1 MEHFITAINIIQVR
15 HLKNIKIKLKAD
27 KRQHLLLTGKNGA
40 GKTSVLCGIAD
51 TLKAWRSFQPG
62 TVQRVAAY
70 AKALDKDYA
79 QKLEESFQ
87 LEPKQTGI
95 KLSFVDKEGMTEKF
109 FQGRFLMAYYPAE
122 RKTSMQM
129 PEGIEKIE
137 TKKVY
142 RIDESAGSLLVKYMV
157 HLKTQELYAK
167 NAGDTQLASRINEWF
182 RRFEDALRELL
193 DNKTVE
199 LSYDYKNYNFQ
210 ILEKGREAIG
220 FDQLS
225 DGYSAII
232 DIVSDLMLRMEQ
244 NWIFTDNLCTYDLE
258 GIVLI
263 DELESHLHIELQRK
277 ILPFLTS
284 FFPRLQII
292 VTTHSPYILNSVS
305 NALVYDLEKQIEIED
320 MSGYSSEGIVEG
332 YFDSEEYSDEL
343 REKLRRYEI
352 LAFRTDLNN
361 EERAERAAL
370 RRELKELPQELAQA
384 AWDAFADIEERR
396 KKDGQN

>member
-1 MEHFITAINIIQVR
+1 
-15 HLKNIKIKLKAD
+15 
-27 KRQHLLLTGKNGA
+27 
-40 GKTSVLCGIAD
+40 
-51 TLKAWRSFQPG
+51 
-62 TVQRVAAY
+62 
-70 AKALDKDYA
+70 
-79 QKLEESFQ
+79 
-87 LEPKQTGI
+87 
-95 KLSFVDKEGMTEKF
+95 
-109 FQGRFLMAYYPAE
+109 
-122 RKTSMQM
+122 
-129 PEGIEKIE
+129 
-137 TKKVY
+137 
-142 RIDESAGSLLVKYMV
+142 MV

-284 FFPRLQII
+284 FFPRLQFI

-332 YFDSEEYSDEL
+332 YFDSEE
-343 REKLRRYEI
+343 K
-352 LAFRTDLNN
+352 
-361 EERAERAAL
+361 
-370 RRELKELPQELAQA
+370 
-384 AWDAFADIEERR
+384 
-396 KKDGQN
+396 GQWNL